1 MFFKE
6 FCQRF
11 TLIHFKP
18 SYVKFLEPFIHL
30 IVVFPTFCIA
40 FLVFFHGSTIAFAYG
55 FRVSRVATILN
66 QLAYPNR
73 NTQPLSIS

>member
-55 FRVSRVATILN
+55 VPPPPLATIVPTPFKPPFLN
-66 QLAYPNR
+66 KY
-73 NTQPLSIS
+73 